1 MNAKI
6 RRMIDLR
13 SIYTKERVRSGKIL
27 AQFPTKPSTVGS
39 ASRRR
44 TWGTAC
50 RKNLMETS
58 LKCQST
64 RSMPWAV
71 KKASSQAEMGCDG
84 LRATTV
90 LSKSS
95 FLPEE
100 PKRIT
105 LRGYYR
111 GIGPGSSLSMYI
123 LGLRPKLRTRSRP
136 RRSKHYPGNPC

>member
-1 MNAKI
+1 MKT
-6 RRMIDLR
+6 R
-13 SIYTKERVRSGKIL
+13 
-27 AQFPTKPSTVGS
+27 
-39 ASRRR
+39 
-44 TWGTAC
+44 
-50 RKNLMETS
+50 

-90 LSKSS
+90 VSKSS

-123 LGLRPKLRTRSRP
+123 LGLRPKPRTRSHP
-136 RRSKHYPGNPC
+136 RRSKHYQGSPC